1 MSISEKFETE
11 LAKDYNLP
19 INLGLNDG
27 TICPKSCI
35 DIMNAH
41 NDRTCL
47 RNYTTADN
55 DPLLDTICKKDGV
68 NPENI
73 YVANGSGPILKQC
86 IPWIVENK
94 IRSSTSLTAK
104 YLLKSKLVC
113 ILPSG

>member
-1 MSISEKFETE
+1 MSISDKFETE

-94 IRSSTSLTAK
+94 IRSSASLLPNTS
-104 YLLKSKLVC
+104 
-113 ILPSG
+113 